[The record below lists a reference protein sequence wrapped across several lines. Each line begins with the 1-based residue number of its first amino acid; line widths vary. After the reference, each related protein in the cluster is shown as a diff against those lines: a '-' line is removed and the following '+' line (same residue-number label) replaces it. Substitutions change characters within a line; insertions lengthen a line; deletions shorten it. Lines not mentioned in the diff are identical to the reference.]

1 MSRDLKSII
10 DSWKMIRNL
19 TYDLLESLPELMLKK
34 TVGKNMGSIG
44 KHFRHMGDVQLCYNN

>member
-1 MSRDLKSII
+1 MKSII